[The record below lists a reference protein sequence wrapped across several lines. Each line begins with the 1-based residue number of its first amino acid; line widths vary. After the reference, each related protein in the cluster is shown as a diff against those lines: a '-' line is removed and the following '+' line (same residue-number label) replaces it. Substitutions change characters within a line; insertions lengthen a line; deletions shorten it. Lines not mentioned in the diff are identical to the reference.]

1 MKTEIIE
8 IHAEGCNVKTEI
20 IRIHAE
26 GCNLR
31 LMTIKVDDKE
41 FTMRISHELYDLLRS
56 KNVMTSQK
64 LRWIKQKEKQNESNS
79 N

>member
-1 MKTEIIE
+1 MKTEII
-8 IHAEGCNVKTEI
+8 K
-20 IRIHAE
+20 IHAE

-41 FTMRISHELYDLLRS
+41 FTLRISHELYDLLKS

>member
-1 MKTEIIE
+1 MKTEII
-8 IHAEGCNVKTEI
+8 K
-20 IRIHAE
+20 IHAE

-41 FTMRISHELYDLLRS
+41 FTLRISRELYDLLKS

-64 LRWIKQKEKQNESNS
+64 LRWIKQKEKQNESVFNS
-79 N
+79 H

>member
-1 MKTEIIE
+1 MKTEII
-8 IHAEGCNVKTEI
+8 K
-20 IRIHAE
+20 IHAE

-41 FTMRISHELYDLLRS
+41 FTLRISHELYDLLRS

-64 LRWIKQKEKQNESNS
+64 LRWIKQKEKTHVKSDSNLE
-79 N
+79 